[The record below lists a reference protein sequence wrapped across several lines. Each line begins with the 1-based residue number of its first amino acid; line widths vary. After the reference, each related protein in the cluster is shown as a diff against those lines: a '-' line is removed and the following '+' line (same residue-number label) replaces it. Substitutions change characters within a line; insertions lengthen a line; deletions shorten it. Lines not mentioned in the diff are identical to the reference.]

1 MSDSRELAATGGGAV
16 APAAPSR
23 SAEML
28 AMIRDL
34 ATNPEVD
41 AGKMTALTDLAIKL
55 QDREREAEYRRDKVE
70 ALLHKAVTP
79 ILAAFNMVISFRI
92 GQLGNRVS
100 VTPVLTH
107 RNGYEE
113 VGEAM
118 PLDID
123 TTGSKNATQGAG
135 SASQYGK
142 RYALVG
148 MLNIRIEGID
158 DDGVGAGGGESE
170 EMTEQQQTLV
180 AEAEIAAGSGDYD
193 EWFSGRSAPE
203 RGWLVKSGRHASFRG
218 EKGNAP
224 RQATTDTPKRKT
236 PREWVDGHVADVGKC
251 PNVDKLDEL
260 LDRRREALTRLKETE
275 PDLWARANN
284 AAVER
289 REALNK

>member
-1 MSDSRELAATGGGAV
+1 
-16 APAAPSR
+16 
-23 SAEML
+23 
-28 AMIRDL
+28 
-34 ATNPEVD
+34 
-41 AGKMTALTDLAIKL
+41 
-55 QDREREAEYRRDKVE
+55 
-70 ALLHKAVTP
+70 
-79 ILAAFNMVISFRI
+79 
-92 GQLGNRVS
+92 
-100 VTPVLTH
+100 
-107 RNGYEE
+107 
-113 VGEAM
+113 
-118 PLDID
+118 
-123 TTGSKNATQGAG
+123 
-135 SASQYGK
+135 
-142 RYALVG
+142 